1 MNIKEN
7 EIIVL
12 ENNQRYVILNSIEHN
27 GTLYFLAMGI
37 TEMNDVIPN
46 DVIFLKTVIEN
57 RYLYAIKIKD
67 QQLISELTAKIKR

>member
-12 ENNQRYVILNSIEHN
+12 ENSQRYVILNSIEHD

-67 QQLISELTAKIKR
+67 QKLISELTTKIKR